1 MIFIPIFMPRP
12 SIGVSAASAEDKKRI
27 QNNRNDVLNA
37 LQNAS
42 TGLTIQDI
50 AVKTNKEVRQ
60 VSAILTVLKRNNQVE
75 SEYTNSG
82 KLWRAV

>member
-1 MIFIPIFMPRP
+1 M
-12 SIGVSAASAEDKKRI
+12 SKEDRKRI
-27 QNNRNDVLNA
+27 QNNRNDVLAA
-37 LQNAS
+37 LQNTS
-42 TGLTIQDI
+42 GLTIQDI
-50 AVKTNKEVRQ
+50 AVKTKKEVRL

>member
-12 SIGVSAASAEDKKRI
+12 SIGVSAVSAEDKKRI
-27 QNNRNDVLNA
+27 QDNRNDVLNA

-50 AVKTNKEVRQ
+50 AIKTNKEVRQ

>member
-12 SIGVSAASAEDKKRI
+12 SVGYASVSKEDRERI
-27 QNNRNDVLNA
+27 QNNRNDVLAA
-37 LQNAS
+37 LQNTS
-42 TGLTIQDI
+42 GLTIQDI
-50 AVKTNKEVRQ
+50 AIKTNKEVRL

-82 KLWRAV
+82 KLWRVV

>member
-12 SIGVSAASAEDKKRI
+12 SIGYVSMSKEDKERI
-27 QNNRNDVLNA
+27 QNNRNDVLEA
-37 LQNAS
+37 LKNTS
-42 TGLTIQDI
+42 GLTIQDI
-50 AVKTNKEVRQ
+50 AVKTKREVRQ

-75 SEYTNSG
+75 SEYTEKG

>member
-12 SIGVSAASAEDKKRI
+12 SIGYTSMSKEDRERI
-27 QNNRNDVLNA
+27 QHNRNDVLEA
-37 LQNAS
+37 LQNTS
-42 TGLTIQDI
+42 GLTIQDI
-50 AVKTNKEVRQ
+50 AVKTKREVRQ

-75 SEYTNSG
+75 SEYTEKG

>member
-12 SIGVSAASAEDKKRI
+12 SIGVSAVSAEDKKRI
-27 QNNRNDVLNA
+27 QNNRNDVLSV

-50 AVKTNKEVRQ
+50 AIKINKEVRQ
-60 VSAILTVLKRNNQVE
+60 VNAILTVLQRNSQVE

-82 KLWRAV
+82 KLWRAI

>member
-12 SIGVSAASAEDKKRI
+12 SVRTSAVSAEDKKRI
-27 QNNRNDVLNA
+27 QNNRDAVLNA

-50 AVKTNKEVRQ
+50 AIKTNKEVRQ

-82 KLWRAV
+82 KLWRAI

>member
-12 SIGVSAASAEDKKRI
+12 SIGVSAVSAEDKKRI

-37 LQNAS
+37 LQNTS

-50 AVKTNKEVRQ
+50 AIKTNKEVRQ
-60 VSAILTVLKRNNQVE
+60 VNAILTVLQRNSQVE
-75 SEYTNSG
+75 SKYTNSG
-82 KLWRAV
+82 KLWRAI